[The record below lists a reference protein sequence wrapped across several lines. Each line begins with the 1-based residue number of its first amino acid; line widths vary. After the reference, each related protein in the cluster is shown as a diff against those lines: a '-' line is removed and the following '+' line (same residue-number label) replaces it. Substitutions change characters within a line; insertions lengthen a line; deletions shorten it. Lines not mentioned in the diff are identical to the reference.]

1 MTKAKKKPNAKRSN
15 SEQMNTD
22 LKYPV
27 NLLALFEACDSLW
40 QNDLANSLLQIFG
53 NGMRQQMNDVMCQH
67 IFEYLK
73 FAATKRCCGEYR
85 ITETQAE
92 AIKIES

>member
-1 MTKAKKKPNAKRSN
+1 MTKARKKAKRSN

-27 NLLALFEACDSLW
+27 NLLALFKACDSLW

-53 NGMRQQMNDVMCQH
+53 NGMRYQMNDVMC
-67 IFEYLK
+67 
-73 FAATKRCCGEYR
+73 
-85 ITETQAE
+85 
-92 AIKIES
+92 